1 MASTLICWMDNMS
14 ARTSTTQVEIEVDKR
29 HVLRRIGYKDD
40 CEPSP
45 RIANLISEYA
55 QLAQQLIKPSYSYV
69 IRNVDMVRKRDVF
82 IGDLVM
88 FRSYVIARL
97 LEQCKQV
104 GAFLVTIGDELEKKA
119 TCLADDG
126 LILESYTLD
135 AIGSSAVEK
144 VAELVETEIKKR
156 VSAQGLCISRRFSP
170 GYCDWSI
177 RQQKELFRMIDGDS
191 VGVRLTTGYLML
203 PQKTISGIVG
213 IGPSCVDIE
222 TYNPCR
228 TCNKRNCLGRR

>member
-1 MASTLICWMDNMS
+1 MDNRG
-14 ARTSTTQVEIEVDKR
+14 ARTSTTQIEIEVDKR

-45 RIANLISEYA
+45 RIAHLISEYT

-69 IRNVDMVRKRDVF
+69 IKDIDMVRKRDVF
-82 IGDLVM
+82 IGDLVI

-97 LEQCKQV
+97 LEQCQQV
-104 GAFLVTIGDELEKKA
+104 GAFLVTIGDQLEKKA
-119 TCLADDG
+119 TSMANDG
-126 LILESYTLD
+126 FILESYTLD

-144 VAELVETEIKKR
+144 IAELVETEIRKMA
-156 VSAQGLCISRRFSP
+156 SAQGLCISRRFSP

-191 VGVRLTTGYLML
+191 LGVQLTAGYLMI
-203 PQKTISGIVG
+203 PQKSVSGIVG

-228 TCNKRNCLGRR
+228 TCKKRNCLGRR

>member
-1 MASTLICWMDNMS
+1 MDNMIT
-14 ARTSTTQVEIEVDKR
+14 RTLTAKAEIEIDKR

-45 RIANLISEYA
+45 RIAALISEYT
-55 QLAQQLIKPSYSYV
+55 QLAQKLIKPSYSYV
-69 IRNVDMVRKRDVF
+69 IKNIDMVRKRDVF
-82 IGDLVM
+82 VGDLVA

-97 LEQCKQV
+97 LEQCQQV

-119 TCLADDG
+119 TRLADEG

-144 VAELVETEIKKR
+144 IAELMETEIREK
-156 VSAQGLCISRRFSP
+156 VSAQGFCISRRFSP

-191 VGVRLTTGYLML
+191 VGVRLTTEYLMI
-203 PQKTISGIVG
+203 PQKSVSGIVG
-213 IGPSCVDIE
+213 IGPSCTDIE
-222 TYNPCR
+222 AYNPCR
-228 TCNKRNCLGRR
+228 TCKKRNCLGRR

>member
-1 MASTLICWMDNMS
+1 MDNMS
-14 ARTSTTQVEIEVDKR
+14 TRTSTAKVEIEVDKR

-45 RIANLISEYA
+45 RIAALISEYS
-55 QLAQQLIKPSYSYV
+55 QLAQQLIEPSYSYV
-69 IRNVDMVRKRDVF
+69 IRSIDMVRKRDVF

-88 FRSYVIARL
+88 LRSHVIARL
-97 LEQCKQV
+97 LEQCQQV
-104 GAFLVTIGDELEKKA
+104 GAFLVTIGDELEKK
-119 TCLADDG
+119 TTSLANDG
-126 LILESYTLD
+126 LILESYALD

-144 VAELVETEIKKR
+144 IAELVEAEIR
-156 VSAQGLCISRRFSP
+156 QMASAQGLCISRRFSP

-191 VGVRLTTGYLML
+191 VGVRLTTGCLMI
-203 PQKTISGIVG
+203 PQKSISGIIG

-228 TCNKRNCLGRR
+228 TCKKRNCLGRR

>member
-1 MASTLICWMDNMS
+1 MNEMS
-14 ARTSTTQVEIEVDKR
+14 ARNSTTQVEVEVDKR

-45 RIANLISEYA
+45 RIANLISEYT
-55 QLAQQLIKPSYSYV
+55 QLAQKLIKPSYAYV
-69 IRNVDMVRKRDVF
+69 IRNVDMVRQRDAF
-82 IGDLVM
+82 IGDLIT

-97 LEQCKQV
+97 LEQCQQV

-119 TCLADDG
+119 TRLANEG

-144 VAELVETEIKKR
+144 IAELMETEISKK
-156 VSAQGLCISRRFSP
+156 VSAQGFCISRRFSP

-191 VGVRLTTGYLML
+191 VGVSLTTGYLMI
-203 PQKTISGIVG
+203 PQKSVSGIVG
-213 IGPSCVDIE
+213 IGPSCADIE
-222 TYNPCR
+222 SYNPCR